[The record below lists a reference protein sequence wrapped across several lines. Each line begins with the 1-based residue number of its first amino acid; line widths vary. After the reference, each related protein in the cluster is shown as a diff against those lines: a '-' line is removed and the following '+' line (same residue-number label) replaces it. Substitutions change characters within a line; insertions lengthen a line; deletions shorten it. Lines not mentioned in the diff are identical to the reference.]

1 MLSPWKYRKQ
11 GPWAVCSE
19 TLTCHILSFLA
30 TTVNGSSFSKRSFLE
45 WIRGGIFI
53 PVEGV
58 KVEIG
63 EVEHCSTLPEPT
75 CNECIKKWEASG
87 LQKDIKDIKWH
98 LMRQLSDIRGLVCS

>member
-1 MLSPWKYRKQ
+1 MRASPRVAITARMRKRAWRYVQ
-11 GPWAVCSE
+11 KLRNGPRAKS
-19 TLTCHILSFLA
+19 
-30 TTVNGSSFSKRSFLE
+30 VNGSSFSKRSFLE

-87 LQKDIKDIKWH
+87 LQKDIKCH